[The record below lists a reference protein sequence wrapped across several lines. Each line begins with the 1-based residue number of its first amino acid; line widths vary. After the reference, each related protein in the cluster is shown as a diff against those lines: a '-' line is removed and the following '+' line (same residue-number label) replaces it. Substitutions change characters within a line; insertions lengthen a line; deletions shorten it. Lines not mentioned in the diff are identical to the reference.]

1 MIYKYKLKTIED
13 LSRGFATNIG
23 EGGEMAIEV
32 NFYDHLKE
40 CLTKEIKSL
49 LKSAELVLAVP

>member
-1 MIYKYKLKTIED
+1 
-13 LSRGFATNIG
+13 
-23 EGGEMAIEV
+23 MAIEL
-32 NFYDHLKE
+32 NYYEHLKD